1 MTPIIIT
8 LPAALQSL
16 ADNQAQLRLKAQTV
30 NEAFVQIAQE
40 HDLLAKRIVTRG
52 GQLRPFVNVFL
63 DEQDIRHL
71 NGLETPL
78 DGYQEM
84 TIVASV
90 AGG

>member
-1 MTPIIIT
+1 MTSITIT
-8 LPAALQSL
+8 LPAALHSL

-30 NEAFVQIAQE
+30 NEAFAQIAQQ
-40 HDLLAKRIVTRG
+40 HDLLAKRILTRG

-63 DEQDIRHL
+63 DEEDIRHL

-78 DGYQEM
+78 HGYREM

>member
-1 MTPIIIT
+1 MTPIVIH

-16 ADNQAQLRLKAQTV
+16 ANNQAQLRLQAQTV
-30 NEAFVQIAQE
+30 NEALVQIAQQ
-40 HDLLAKRIVTRG
+40 HDLLAKRILTRG

-63 DEQDIRHL
+63 DEDDIRHL
-71 NGLETPL
+71 RGLETPL
-78 DGYQEM
+78 DGYRAM

>member
-1 MTPIIIT
+1 MTPIIIY
-8 LPAALQSL
+8 LPAALQGL
-16 ADNQAQLRLKAQTV
+16 ADNQAQLKLTAQTV
-30 NEAFVQIAQE
+30 NEAFMQIARQ
-40 HDLLAKRIVTRG
+40 HDLLAKRILTRG

-71 NGLETPL
+71 HGLETPL
-78 DGYQEM
+78 DGYREM